1 VWGNPTFRW
10 DHMKQNGYSWWM
22 DRLRRAFS
30 LYDRVRLDH
39 FLGFHSYFS
48 IPAGKACAD
57 GRWLAGPGKDLFQ
70 TAYDE
75 LGPLNFIAEDLG
87 YLTPGVRAMA
97 STCGF
102 PGMDVLEFSDYDVRC
117 GMHPTPGKILYTST
131 HDTSTLAGWCTHSF
145 AGGDEPSGVE
155 VAAKLMSDALASDAP
170 LVMMPLQDI
179 LGLGDDS
186 RMNVPGVATGNWTWQ
201 ADEADVAAAEGKTAQ
216 LLRNTHRFWG
226 EA

>member
-1 VWGNPTFRW
+1 MNYAHKKGIEVIGDIPMYVSDDSADAWSEPENFWLSDTGKAIEISGAPPDNFAPEGQVWGNPTFRW

-102 PGMDVLEFSDYDVRC
+102 PGMDARHLDACRMV
-117 GMHPTPGKILYTST
+117 H
-131 HDTSTLAGWCTHSF
+131 TLLC
-145 AGGDEPSGVE
+145 
-155 VAAKLMSDALASDAP
+155 
-170 LVMMPLQDI
+170 
-179 LGLGDDS
+179 
-186 RMNVPGVATGNWTWQ
+186 RRRR
-201 ADEADVAAAEGKTAQ
+201 AE
-216 LLRNTHRFWG
+216 RH
-226 EA
+226 

>member
-1 VWGNPTFRW
+1 MWGNPTFRW
-10 DHMKQNGYSWWM
+10 DHMKENGYRWWM

-87 YLTPGVRAMA
+87 
-97 STCGF
+97 
-102 PGMDVLEFSDYDVRC
+102 
-117 GMHPTPGKILYTST
+117 
-131 HDTSTLAGWCTHSF
+131 
-145 AGGDEPSGVE
+145 
-155 VAAKLMSDALASDAP
+155 
-170 LVMMPLQDI
+170 
-179 LGLGDDS
+179 
-186 RMNVPGVATGNWTWQ
+186 
-201 ADEADVAAAEGKTAQ
+201 
-216 LLRNTHRFWG
+216 
-226 EA
+226 